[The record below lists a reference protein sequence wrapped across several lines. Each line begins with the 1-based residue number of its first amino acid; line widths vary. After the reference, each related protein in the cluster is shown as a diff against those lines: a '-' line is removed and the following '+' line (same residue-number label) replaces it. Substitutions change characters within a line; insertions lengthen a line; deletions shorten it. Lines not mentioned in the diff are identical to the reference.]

1 MDLAELLQQERNRK
15 IDEYRSR
22 FLLEERKERE
32 KTSPEK
38 EEGKGKKEETPQRLL
53 KQSSRTVS
61 PVLSHTQVIATTPQG
76 WPSEEVSGTIRSDE
90 AARQVEKVREILE
103 SMDAGNTAEIMRELQ
118 E

>member
-38 EEGKGKKEETPQRLL
+38 EEGKGKTPQRLL

-103 SMDAGNTAEIMRELQ
+103 SMDAGNSAEIMRELQ